1 MKNSDRPCFYNE
13 NIDFM
18 TSFRTPSGCWGEE
31 IGQPPR
37 KWQLDHQTLLSQA
50 QEITL
55 RVSMKTRDQ
64 WEEPPPRA
72 KLQQLTTAHDH
83 GGNEIKPCRI
93 SIKVSFPI
101 QKQKPKKTSMGLGSN
116 QKHPD
121 MYHCEQI
128 LLSMKTEEAAIKTTY
143 LAHSRNRIP
152 RLREMER

>member
-1 MKNSDRPCFYNE
+1 MFLQWKYRLYDFLLNTFRLLGRGDRSTSPEMAAGPSDTAESSSRDHPQGEYE
-13 NIDFM
+13 NQGPVGGTTT
-18 TSFRTPSGCWGEE
+18 TSKAT
-31 IGQPPR
+31 
-37 KWQLDHQTLLSQA
+37 T
-50 QEITL
+50 
-55 RVSMKTRDQ
+55 V
-64 WEEPPPRA
+64 
-72 KLQQLTTAHDH
+72 TTAHDH

-152 RLREMER
+152 RLREMERWKGLK